1 MLKGSDFDGFDK
13 RKLPAPGFHVEIV
26 MIEPDNSQ
34 PTKSKSDSTQQ
45 QSQSSSSADSSKLK
59 SNEKDDDVF
68 SDSDG
73 EEEGNSQSYSTNEKT
88 ASSMHTT
95 SKPHQINE
103 PPKRD
108 DPSANRSVTSS
119 SSSGHYNPIP
129 NNSLAVS
136 DIKAIAA
143 DASVFSF
150 GDEEEDYESD

>member
-1 MLKGSDFDGFDK
+1 
-13 RKLPAPGFHVEIV
+13 

-45 QSQSSSSADSSKLK
+45 QSQSSSTADSSKLK

-73 EEEGNSQSYSTNEKT
+73 EEEGNSKPIESYSTTEKT
-88 ASSMHTT
+88 SDSMHAT

-103 PPKRD
+103 PTKRD
-108 DPSANRSVTSS
+108 DPSANRNVTSS
-119 SSSGHYNPIP
+119 LSSGHYNPVP
-129 NNSLAVS
+129 NDSLAVS